1 MAKVTGKVTSELTY
15 KGKLYNVDDE
25 VTMDAAHAARYEKL
39 NYVKFNRED
48 HKKVEEVAE
57 KIATKSD
64 AGGAKLKPPATK

>member
-1 MAKVTGKVTSELTY
+1 MAKVTGKVLSELTY
-15 KGKLYNVDDE
+15 KNKLYKE
-25 VTMDAAHAARYEKL
+25 GEEITMDAAHAGRYEKL